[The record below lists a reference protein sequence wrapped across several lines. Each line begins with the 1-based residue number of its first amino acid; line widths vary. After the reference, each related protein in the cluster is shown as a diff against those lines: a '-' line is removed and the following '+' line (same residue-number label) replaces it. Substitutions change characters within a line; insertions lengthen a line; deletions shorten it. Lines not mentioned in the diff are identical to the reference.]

1 MKDFFRFRSE
11 LLEGKK
17 EQKHKDKS
25 KELTELDKDEDDP
38 CWDGYVQLG
47 TKMKNGKEVPNC
59 VPIEEARK
67 QMKNESVLN
76 EGSADT
82 KRFMKQIVRAFKP
95 ISRKEKIAKT
105 FSYKPGKD
113 YASVPV
119 IITYNKSEDEYASY
133 IWSPRL
139 KDMLHHDFY
148 GDLDDAV
155 DDAKFEIKDDIDRGG
170 EFVPGRQRLRMGESA
185 LNERVE
191 IKRSSTDNKNV
202 SKREVTY
209 DVYVNGKFDRHF
221 KDIIDAEKYAKKKDP
236 SFKLNEGT
244 EVEVSVR
251 DARKANDIASD
262 MYEET
267 LTESVKVRHDR
278 CKRTHGKNASGRGTW
293 LFTTKSSGDPS
304 SNEIYM
310 GKSGQTVKDAAKDA
324 AKALGSDEVYVMES
338 AASLSEQALTE
349 SKTVEVTLR
358 DARKANDIAQDMFR
372 GEYKTDGSNTF
383 VFKKSDAA
391 DDFRAELEKQRI
403 ELLEETKPKSGD
415 REAYKKFFNKALKK
429 FGADSLADLD
439 DDKQKEFFNYVDK
452 NWESEDEKTVTEA
465 TAEITRFGSD
475 KEKSDVMSLAKKMG
489 LKVKDTGDGIELSG
503 NMKKISDVTTTA
515 QKRGAKIEE
524 SRRISSRDDAHKE
537 IEKMMGRGRE
547 VQEVGEY
554 VYMTLKMGGRI
565 DIEKMKRSAAKMKRN
580 APEIIDTMISMGLI
594 ETIGGK
600 IVNIH
605 PQYHVHE
612 ST

>member
-17 EQKHKDKS
+17 EQKQTNEAFINEAS
-25 KELTELDKDEDDP
+25 TKELKDLDLGDDVMVNGKMGMFYGMQGSKVKVRFPSGQETVPAKDVEVMNLMMDDLEKDDDDP
-38 CWDGYVQLG
+38 CWDGYVQVG

-59 VPIEEARK
+59 VPMEEARK
-67 QMKNESVLN
+67 QMKNESAASYERDLDPNKKIVVKGNKGMNAKPFIKKFRNMKAADKWMDDNEDDIEIRQVMNESTLVEGYYDAPDYGTINEAKVTDDHWAIVKRNGSFYSGKSEILKIVKPDLRGNPPSMKKINTYGGDAAVKVGELKKALKGKRNTDKLMKQLGESKKQLGGSVLN
-76 EGSADT
+76 E
-82 KRFMKQIVRAFKP
+82 R
-95 ISRKEKIAKT
+95 
-105 FSYKPGKD
+105 
-113 YASVPV
+113 
-119 IITYNKSEDEYASY
+119 
-133 IWSPRL
+133 
-139 KDMLHHDFY
+139 
-148 GDLDDAV
+148 LDDKYFV
-155 DDAKFEIKDDIDRGG
+155 VKKERGKTLYFYIRG
-170 EFVPGRQRLRMGESA
+170 LAGTPDWTENAEFA
-185 LNERVE
+185 
-191 IKRSSTDNKNV
+191 
-202 SKREVTY
+202 
-209 DVYVNGKFDRHF
+209 YVLPD
-221 KDIIDAEKYAKKKDP
+221 EKYAKDVARQFGGEVQKG
-236 SFKLNEGT
+236 LHEANE
-244 EVEVSVR
+244 SYY
-251 DARKANDIASD
+251 D
-262 MYEET
+262 
-267 LTESVKVRHDR
+267 
-278 CKRTHGKNASGRGTW
+278 
-293 LFTTKSSGDPS
+293 
-304 SNEIYM
+304 
-310 GKSGQTVKDAAKDA
+310 
-324 AKALGSDEVYVMES
+324 
-338 AASLSEQALTE
+338 
-349 SKTVEVTLR
+349 
-358 DARKANDIAQDMFR
+358 
-372 GEYKTDGSNTF
+372 
-383 VFKKSDAA
+383 
-391 DDFRAELEKQRI
+391 
-403 ELLEETKPKSGD
+403 LLEETKPKSGD

>member
-17 EQKHKDKS
+17 DQNQTNEAS
-25 KELTELDKDEDDP
+25 TKELKDLDLGDDVMVNGKMGMFYGMQGSKVKVRFPSGQETVPAKDVEVMNLMMDDLDKDDDDP
-38 CWDGYVQLG
+38 CWDGYVQVG

-59 VPIEEARK
+59 VPMEEARK
-67 QMKNESVLN
+67 QMKNESAASYERHHLMELTMSQYYIGVGSRSARKAKSIAQDFKSEGGKFLPDGNRNFVLSNKADAQKLLYMFMMDNIEIDSVTEIATDHNNDRTTRKLDPDKFLALENRMMNEAKVTDDHWAIVKRNGSFYSGKSEILKIVKPDLRGNPPSMKMINTYGGDSAVKVGELKKALKGKRNTDKLMKQLGESKKQLGGSVLN
-76 EGSADT
+76 E
-82 KRFMKQIVRAFKP
+82 R
-95 ISRKEKIAKT
+95 
-105 FSYKPGKD
+105 
-113 YASVPV
+113 
-119 IITYNKSEDEYASY
+119 
-133 IWSPRL
+133 
-139 KDMLHHDFY
+139 
-148 GDLDDAV
+148 LDDKYFV
-155 DDAKFEIKDDIDRGG
+155 VKKERGKTLYFYIRG
-170 EFVPGRQRLRMGESA
+170 LAGTPDWTENAEFA
-185 LNERVE
+185 
-191 IKRSSTDNKNV
+191 
-202 SKREVTY
+202 
-209 DVYVNGKFDRHF
+209 YVLPD
-221 KDIIDAEKYAKKKDP
+221 EKYAKDVARQFGGEVQKG
-236 SFKLNEGT
+236 LHEANE
-244 EVEVSVR
+244 SYY
-251 DARKANDIASD
+251 D
-262 MYEET
+262 
-267 LTESVKVRHDR
+267 
-278 CKRTHGKNASGRGTW
+278 
-293 LFTTKSSGDPS
+293 
-304 SNEIYM
+304 
-310 GKSGQTVKDAAKDA
+310 
-324 AKALGSDEVYVMES
+324 
-338 AASLSEQALTE
+338 
-349 SKTVEVTLR
+349 
-358 DARKANDIAQDMFR
+358 
-372 GEYKTDGSNTF
+372 
-383 VFKKSDAA
+383 
-391 DDFRAELEKQRI
+391 
-403 ELLEETKPKSGD
+403 LLEETKPKSGD